1 MSGIYLKEDAD
12 VEVLSIGEGSEFSY
26 ERTPPKRSFGVP
38 PIGHAGPALG
48 TDLLI
53 NRKKVNSEIASLH
66 SSISGSLSGTEESEY
81 TEESGEDYAPRGR
94 NNDDSM
100 ANRLAGER
108 HRIEEEQTEK
118 QEILYQLE
126 RLESKGIR
134 LSKKFTMQ
142 SELDEMRSEYHRL
155 KREKEVGASIR
166 FQRRMLIAVVSG
178 VEYVNDRFDPF
189 DVQLDGFSVH
199 VNEGINDYDDIFEEL
214 HEKYKGT
221 GSKMPPELRLL
232 MSLGGSAVMY
242 HLTQSMIKRSKV
254 PEVEDVLRSDP
265 ALMKQFE
272 NAAAKRMGS
281 GGGAGGI
288 FGMLGN
294 LFGGSS
300 NGNSMS
306 GIRPPAPPPQNG
318 GGMGAGR
325 PTMTNPSY
333 QPEMTGPST
342 DVDDMIAQIHEE
354 IHRPPQSYNSNRF
367 ETISTIS
374 DEEITSIIEES
385 TDLNGLLGSG
395 RRGRGGRKPSNKRTL
410 EL

>member
-26 ERTPPKRSFGVP
+26 ERSPPKRSFGIP
-38 PIGHAGPALG
+38 PIGPAGPALG

-53 NRKKVNSEIASLH
+53 NRKKVNPEIASLH

-81 TEESGEDYAPRGR
+81 TEEESGDDYAPRGR

-108 HRIEEEQTEK
+108 QRIEEEQNEK

-126 RLESKGIR
+126 RLEAKGIR
-134 LSKKFTMQ
+134 LSKKYSMQ
-142 SELDEMRSEYHRL
+142 SDLDDMRSEYHRL

-166 FQRRMLIAVVSG
+166 FQRRMLIALVSG

-189 DVQLDGFSVH
+189 NVQLDGFSVH
-199 VNEGINDYDDIFEEL
+199 VNESIGDYDDIFEEL

-300 NGNSMS
+300 NSMS
-306 GIRPPAPPPQNG
+306 GIRPPAPPQNG
-318 GGMGAGR
+318 AGMGAGR

-333 QPEMTGPST
+333 QQPEMSGPST

-354 IHRPPQSYNSNRF
+354 IHRPPQYNNTRF

-374 DEEITSIIEES
+374 DEEITSIIEET
-385 TDLNGLLGSG
+385 TDLNGLLSSG
-395 RRGRGGRKPSNKRTL
+395 RRGRGRKPTNKRTL